1 MGWISFSPRRD
12 KMKGKRTSKTSSLL
26 GIISL
31 VLLVAMVASLVGC
44 IKTAQTV
51 TTTKTEVATSTE
63 TELETSTKVET
74 ATKTEVVNPVILKL
88 TTTAGPP
95 PSMGLTLTQSE
106 IAKLFEERTD
116 GRVVIDIY
124 WSETLASGKET
135 VNALQTG
142 IADIAYLRT
151 FAEPGKVPLCTASE
165 LPGISNDNW
174 SLLWAYWDLM
184 NQPEISAELAKYNL
198 KPICTLLI
206 AEQQLIS
213 KEPIRSLAD
222 LAGKK
227 VAASGVSAEIISGLG
242 GVPLAMSPSEQYEGL
257 LRGTIDAICAP
268 VDAIQAFKF
277 YEGGKYFTQIQIAP
291 RMHPFVINN
300 DSWNKISAKDQQIIT
315 DLLPELHEI
324 AYDTILV
331 DTAGE
336 AIKAMQDAG
345 VEFISF
351 SAADEA
357 EVQKVRAAYADKW
370 AADMEAQGLPGN
382 KVLNDY
388 RTFAAEYEKTS
399 PYIKE

>member
-1 MGWISFSPRRD
+1 
-12 KMKGKRTSKTSSLL
+12 MKIQKLALLILSLC
-26 GIISL
+26 L
-31 VLLVAMVASLVGC
+31 VLVFMSLPAM
-44 IKTAQTV
+44 
-51 TTTKTEVATSTE
+51 TSCGGE
-63 TELETSTKVET
+63 ESTSVQPI
-74 ATKTEVVNPVILKL
+74 VLKL

-106 IAKLFEERTD
+106 IAQLFDERTE
-116 GRVVIDIY
+116 GRVKIEIY

-151 FAEPGKVPLCTASE
+151 FAEPGKVPLCTSSE
-165 LPGISNDNW
+165 LPGVSNDNW

-184 NQPEISAELAKYNL
+184 NQPEISAELDKYNL
-198 KPICTLLI
+198 KPICALLI
-206 AEQQLIS
+206 AEQELIS
-213 KEPIRSLAD
+213 RVPIRSLDD

-227 VAASGVSAEIISGLG
+227 VAASGVSAEIITGLG
-242 GVPLAMSPSEQYEGL
+242 GVALAMSPSEQYEGL

-291 RMHPFVINN
+291 RMHPFVINK
-300 DSWNKISAKDQQIIT
+300 DVWNKISAKDQEIIT
-315 DLLPELHEI
+315 DLLSELHQI

-336 AIKAMQDAG
+336 AIKVMQDAG

-351 SAADEA
+351 NATDEA

-370 AADMEAQGLPGN
+370 AADMETQGLPGN

-388 RTFAAEYEKTS
+388 RTFAAKYEKTS
-399 PYIKE
+399 PYIK

>member
-1 MGWISFSPRRD
+1 
-12 KMKGKRTSKTSSLL
+12 MKGKRTFKTFTSI

-31 VLLVAMVASLVGC
+31 VLSVAMVALLFGC
-44 IKTAQTV
+44 SKTAETV
-51 TTTKTEVATSTE
+51 TT
-63 TELETSTKVET
+63 TKVET
-74 ATKTEVVNPVILKL
+74 ATKTEVVKPVVLKL

-106 IAKLFEERTD
+106 IAELFEERTD
-116 GRVVIDIY
+116 GRVKIEIY

-174 SLLWAYWDLM
+174 SLLWAYWDLV
-184 NQPEISAELAKYNL
+184 NQPEISAELEQYNL

-227 VAASGVSAEIISGLG
+227 VAASGVSAEIIDGLG
-242 GVPLAMSPSEQYEGL
+242 GVALAMSPSEQYEGL

-268 VDAIQAFKF
+268 VDAIQAFRF

-291 RMHPFVINN
+291 RMHPFVINK
-300 DSWNKISAKDQQIIT
+300 DSWNKISAKDQEIIT

-399 PYIKE
+399 PYIKK

>member
-1 MGWISFSPRRD
+1 
-12 KMKGKRTSKTSSLL
+12 MKIQKLTLFT
-26 GIISL
+26 ISL
-31 VLLVAMVASLVGC
+31 CLVLVFISLPAMTGC
-44 IKTAQTV
+44 GEEESAPTQP
-51 TTTKTEVATSTE
+51 
-63 TELETSTKVET
+63 
-74 ATKTEVVNPVILKL
+74 VVLKL

-106 IAKLFEERTD
+106 IAELIKERTD
-116 GRVVIDIY
+116 GRVEIEIY

-151 FAEPGKVPLCTASE
+151 FAEPGKVPLCTSSE

-184 NQPEISAELAKYNL
+184 NQPEILAELEQYNL
-198 KPICTLLI
+198 KPICALLI
-206 AEQQLIS
+206 AEQEIIS
-213 KEPIRSLAD
+213 RVPIRSLAD

-227 VAASGVSAEIISGLG
+227 VAASGVSAEIINGLG
-242 GVPLAMSPSEQYEGL
+242 GVALAMSPSEQYEGL

-268 VDAIQAFKF
+268 VDAIQAFRF

-291 RMHPFVINN
+291 RMHPFVVNK
-300 DSWNKISAKDQQIIT
+300 DSWNKISAKDQEIIT
-315 DLLPELHEI
+315 DLLTELHEI
-324 AYDTILV
+324 AYNTIMV

-336 AIKAMQDAG
+336 AIRVMQDAG

-370 AADMEAQGLPGN
+370 AADMESQGLPGN

-399 PYIKE
+399 PYIEK

>member
-1 MGWISFSPRRD
+1 
-12 KMKGKRTSKTSSLL
+12 MKIQKLALFT
-26 GIISL
+26 ISL
-31 VLLVAMVASLVGC
+31 CLVLVFISLPAMTGC
-44 IKTAQTV
+44 GEEESTSAQP
-51 TTTKTEVATSTE
+51 
-63 TELETSTKVET
+63 
-74 ATKTEVVNPVILKL
+74 VVLKL

-116 GRVVIDIY
+116 GRVKIEIY

-165 LPGISNDNW
+165 LPGVSNDNW

-184 NQPEISAELAKYNL
+184 NQPEISDELEQYNL
-198 KPICTLLI
+198 KPICALLI
-206 AEQQLIS
+206 AEQELIS
-213 KEPIRSLAD
+213 RVPIRSLAD
-222 LAGKK
+222 LAGRK
-227 VAASGVSAEIISGLG
+227 VAASGVSAEIIDGLG
-242 GVPLAMSPSEQYEGL
+242 GVALAMSPSEQYEGL

-268 VDAIQAFKF
+268 VDAIQAFRF

-291 RMHPFVINN
+291 RMHPFVINK
-300 DSWNKISAKDQQIIT
+300 DSWNKISAKDQKIIT
-315 DLLPELHEI
+315 DLLSELHEI
-324 AYDTILV
+324 AYDTIMV

-336 AIKAMQDAG
+336 AIKVMQDAG

-388 RTFAAEYEKTS
+388 RTFAAKYEKNS
-399 PYIKE
+399 PYIKK

>member
-1 MGWISFSPRRD
+1 MKIQKLALFSISLCLVLVFI
-12 KMKGKRTSKTSSLL
+12 SLL
-26 GIISL
+26 AIT
-31 VLLVAMVASLVGC
+31 GC
-44 IKTAQTV
+44 GKQESTSAQP
-51 TTTKTEVATSTE
+51 
-63 TELETSTKVET
+63 
-74 ATKTEVVNPVILKL
+74 VVLKL

-106 IAKLFEERTD
+106 VAKLFEERTN
-116 GRVVIDIY
+116 GRVKIEIY

-151 FAEPGKVPLCTASE
+151 FAEPGKIPLCTASE

-174 SLLWAYWDLM
+174 SLLWGYWDLM

-198 KPICTLLI
+198 KPICALLI
-206 AEQQLIS
+206 AEQELIS
-213 KEPIRSLAD
+213 RVPIRSLAD

-227 VAASGVSAEIISGLG
+227 VAASGVSAEIIKGLG
-242 GVPLAMSPSEQYEGL
+242 GVSLAMSPSEQYEGL

-291 RMHPFVINN
+291 RMHPFVVNK
-300 DSWNKISAKDQQIIT
+300 DSWNKISAKDQKTIT
-315 DLLPELHEI
+315 DLVPDLHKI
-324 AYDTILV
+324 AYDTIMV

-336 AIKAMQDAG
+336 AIKVMQDAG

-382 KVLNDY
+382 KVLSDY
-388 RTFAAEYEKTS
+388 RTFAAKYEKTS
-399 PYIKE
+399 PYIKK

>member
-1 MGWISFSPRRD
+1 
-12 KMKGKRTSKTSSLL
+12 MKGKRTFKIFTSL

-31 VLLVAMVASLVGC
+31 VLLVAMVALLFGC
-44 IKTAQTV
+44 SKTAETV
-51 TTTKTEVATSTE
+51 TTTKTEV
-63 TELETSTKVET
+63 ETS
-74 ATKTEVVNPVILKL
+74 TKTEVVKPVVLKL

-106 IAKLFEERTD
+106 IAELFKERTE
-116 GRVVIDIY
+116 GRVEIEIY

-184 NQPEISAELAKYNL
+184 NQPEISAELEQYNL

-227 VAASGVSAEIISGLG
+227 VAASGVSAEIIEGLG

-291 RMHPFVINN
+291 RMHPFVINK
-300 DSWNKISAKDQQIIT
+300 DSWNKISAKDQEIIT
-315 DLLPELHEI
+315 DLLPELHQI

-370 AADMEAQGLPGN
+370 AEDMEAQGLPGN

-399 PYIKE
+399 PYIKK